1 MNMKITVN
9 GSAREVPEGT
19 TLKALVELLALK
31 GDRIACERNLDVVP
45 RAQYAETK
53 LNEGDKLEIVT
64 FVGGG

>member
-9 GSAREVPEGT
+9 GTTREIPEGT

-31 GDRIACERNLDVVP
+31 GDRIACELNLDVVP
-45 RAQYAETK
+45 RAIYAETK
-53 LNEGDKLEIVT
+53 LAEGDKLEIVT

>member
-9 GSAREVPEGT
+9 GTTREIPEGT
-19 TLKALVELLALK
+19 TLKALVELLELK

-45 RAQYAETK
+45 RAIYAETK
-53 LNEGDKLEIVT
+53 LAEGDKLEIVT